1 MSEKIK
7 KTSVKLS
14 LRIETD
20 HEHRAF
26 VDRMLRTDQNE
37 SRLQEALRHS
47 SAALAKQI
55 AEWPSTSDSE
65 AIGSPANVNRSNL
78 GPRIETDHEHRAFVD
93 RMLRTD
99 QNESRLQEALRH
111 SSAALAKQMVELSS
125 TSDSS
130 DSDTEI

>member
-1 MSEKIK
+1 MPEKIK
-7 KTSVKLS
+7 KTSEKLS

-99 QNESRLQEALRH
+99 QNESRLQEAMRN
-111 SSAALAKQMVELSS
+111 SLAEQMAEWTS

-130 DSDTEI
+130 DSDTEN